1 MTDRTRA
8 VGDATGTLTYDDRIA
23 ALTDTKRAHTTEKKQ
38 KVKLPNWDD
47 HGSICMPEP
56 PDPYEARS
64 NHPSGG
70 SFGSACLGDN
80 FGRLLAAL
88 PPYVDPMSS
97 LLGAWYVDPPAYRL
111 SPGWPPDPD
120 FDYSHLH
127 EAQRKYS
134 IISGIGAVHHFCPE
148 VRIGFELGWGG
159 ILDKIR
165 RLKADPPDTAE
176 EGFYEGHEATLVGML
191 AHMSKCV
198 ARARQMAETE
208 PNPTLRTNLL
218 DMADM
223 NERLLTEAPRTF
235 QEACQFI
242 AWVSVFTRQ
251 MNGSG
256 GIGQLDELLFPFYE
270 RDVAAGVLED
280 EEAIFHLICM
290 FLIDTQYYQ
299 IGGPGPDGK
308 DRTNRVSFLVLEAL
322 HRMKVT
328 SNITVR
334 VWEGLDE
341 ELFHKAV
348 QYLFEDRNG
357 SPRFI
362 GEKGMTEGFMRNGYT
377 RELARERVTSGCHWA
392 AIPGKEYTL
401 NDVVKLNF
409 AAVFDVA
416 LRDMMADDAVE
427 KSTAALLRFYEKHM
441 RLALDCIREGLD
453 IHLALMYRVQ
463 PELPLNLLMCDTID
477 RGRDVSHGGVDYY
490 NMCVDGA
497 ALATVADSFAAME
510 QRLEKEGLL
519 TWEGLLEVLDND
531 FADAEPVRL
540 MLNSVPRFGSGNSL
554 ADEYAVRLTRLF
566 CDLTKEAPTPDG
578 FNLIPGLFSWANTI
592 GLGKAVGATPNG
604 RHAGAPISH
613 GANPDPGFSRDA
625 GAATAQAMA
634 VASVQCGW
642 GNTTPLQMELDPG
655 LGRQEEG
662 IEKMKS
668 LIRTFCDLGGTLMNL
683 NVLSKEQL
691 LEAHAD
697 PEKHPDLIVRVT
709 GFSVYFRMLS
719 EDFRQLV
726 VDRVVSEN

>member
-1 MTDRTRA
+1 MADPRPTTL
-8 VGDATGTLTYDDRIA
+8 DATRPYTYADRLA
-23 ALTDTKRAHTTEKKQ
+23 ALVDTKRRHTTEKKE
-38 KVKLPNWDD
+38 KVQLPNWDD
-47 HGSICMPEP
+47 HGSICLPEP
-56 PDPYEARS
+56 MDLYEARP

-70 SFGSACLGDN
+70 SFGSVCLGDN

-111 SPGWPPDPD
+111 APGWPPDPE
-120 FDYSHLH
+120 FDYAHLH
-127 EAQRKYS
+127 EAQQKYS

-159 ILDKIR
+159 ILKRIQQ
-165 RLKADPPDTAE
+165 LKADPPPTAE
-176 EGFYEGHEATLVGML
+176 EGFYEGHEAVLLGMQ
-191 AHMSKCV
+191 AHMRKCV
-198 ARARQMAETE
+198 DRARQMAAEE
-208 PNPTLRTNLL
+208 ENETLRTNLF

-223 NERLLTEAPRTF
+223 NERLIAEPPRTF

-251 MNGSG
+251 FNGAG
-256 GIGQLDELLFPFYE
+256 GIGQLDELLYPFYE

-308 DRTNRVSFLVLEAL
+308 DRTNRVSFLILEAL

-357 SPRFI
+357 SPRFM
-362 GEKGMTEGFMRNGYT
+362 GEKGMTEGFMRNGHS
-377 RELARERVTSGCHWA
+377 REFARERVTSGCHWA

-416 LRDMMADDAVE
+416 LRDMIADDTVE
-427 KSTAALLRFYEKHM
+427 HSTATLLRFYEKHM
-441 RLALDCIREGLD
+441 RLALNCIREGLD
-453 IHLALMYRVQ
+453 IHLRLMYRVQ

-477 RGRDVSHGGVDYY
+477 RGRDVSHGGVDHY

-497 ALATVADSFAAME
+497 ALATVADSFAALE
-510 QRLEKEGLL
+510 QRVDKEGRL
-519 TWEGLLEVLDND
+519 TWEQLLEVLDD
-531 FADAEPVRL
+531 DYADAEPIRL
-540 MLNSVPRFGSGNSL
+540 MLKSVPRFGGGNSR
-554 ADEYAVRLTRLF
+554 ADEYAVELTHLF
-566 CDLTKEAPTPDG
+566 CDLVKEAPTPGG

-592 GLGKAVGATPNG
+592 GLGQAVGATPNG
-604 RHAGAPISH
+604 RHAGEPISH
-613 GANPDPGFSRDA
+613 GANPDPGFSRHA

-634 VASVQCGW
+634 VLSVQCNW
-642 GNTTPLQMELDPG
+642 GNTVPLQMELDPG
-655 LGRQEEG
+655 LAGQPEG

-668 LIRTFCDLGGTLMNL
+668 LIRTYCDRGGTLMNL

-691 LEAHAD
+691 LEAHED
-697 PEKHPDLIVRVT
+697 PDRHPDLIVRVT

-719 EDFRQLV
+719 RDFRQLV
-726 VDRVVSEN
+726 VDRVVSDD